1 MKRQMLVD
9 CLEPDLES
17 TLLTDAQITPDT
29 PVDGEAGSTG
39 RPGRR
44 GGRVDGEAGS
54 TGRPVAWPGSGRSSP
69 KKLTTLVG
77 RSALRGTSWG

>member
-39 RPGRR
+39 RP
-44 GGRVDGEAGS
+44 
-54 TGRPVAWPGSGRSSP
+54 VAWPGSGRSSP